1 MNPIWWN
8 RLADLSNELIR
19 LNAFGIL
26 DERKAL
32 QNVEIDTILD
42 KREESVN
49 VPSKG

>member
-26 DERKAL
+26 DEKNL
-32 QNVEIDTILD
+32 QNEETDAILI

-49 VPSKG
+49 LPQKG